1 MTKIGLVAVA
11 NFCRL
16 AHGQHLPEA
25 LFPERY
31 LQRGLGRFDHFG
43 LVDNEADFVVH
54 RVDDFGA
61 YGLGD
66 VLVEVTTNVISRIGD
81 IYITI
86 LCCQ

>member
-1 MTKIGLVAVA
+1 M
-11 NFCRL
+11 
-16 AHGQHLPEA
+16 PEA